1 MSLQTQIKNQ
11 TEEKDSKCLLRGP
24 PGFVGLGLVNTSCDD
39 FEDDVGILTKRQSRG
54 PPGFVGLGTVN
65 PLAGDDVVGSIVN
78 IENSKRQK
86 IGSIPQS
93 TAQPFGAPSTAT
105 QPPKTKIYLNVKFH
119 EKDDAKLLG
128 AMWDKDAKKWFAF
141 SNCQSIDILKQK
153 YLATSGNGK
162 LSSGV
167 SASFSAASAFTM
179 SPVGEIAQRSPVGEI
194 AQRSPV
200 GEIAQRSP
208 VLVSS
213 TSSFLSSSSFVL
225 ADSVPPIFSEEK
237 AGEKYILDRIY
248 LGVNFTDKEN
258 AKLLGAMWDTTV
270 SKWYVSSKAPNAT
283 LLADK
288 YPIHS
293 APVILTGEDRN
304 FGGNQL
310 FVDLVPKGCSFTNCR
325 FNVDACDFDR
335 LFNHVIGRAS
345 FTCECCGFESKDN
358 LAHFKIAERWSF
370 DDETKT
376 QKLMRLLCV
385 CENCHKSIHMSKK
398 DKIEASAHLQQI
410 CGFSSAETNTHV
422 QAAFALWGRRNS
434 KTWILDLTLLLNNG
448 IKLAYSNQ

>member
-1 MSLQTQIKNQ
+1 
-11 TEEKDSKCLLRGP
+11 
-24 PGFVGLGLVNTSCDD
+24 
-39 FEDDVGILTKRQSRG
+39 
-54 PPGFVGLGTVN
+54 
-65 PLAGDDVVGSIVN
+65 
-78 IENSKRQK
+78 
-86 IGSIPQS
+86 
-93 TAQPFGAPSTAT
+93 
-105 QPPKTKIYLNVKFH
+105 
-119 EKDDAKLLG
+119 
-128 AMWDKDAKKWFAF
+128 
-141 SNCQSIDILKQK
+141 
-153 YLATSGNGK
+153 
-162 LSSGV
+162 
-167 SASFSAASAFTM
+167 
-179 SPVGEIAQRSPVGEI
+179 
-194 AQRSPV
+194 
-200 GEIAQRSP
+200 
-208 VLVSS
+208 
-213 TSSFLSSSSFVL
+213 
-225 ADSVPPIFSEEK
+225 
-237 AGEKYILDRIY
+237 
-248 LGVNFTDKEN
+248 
-258 AKLLGAMWDTTV
+258 
-270 SKWYVSSKAPNAT
+270 VSSKAPNAT

-410 CGFSSAETNTHV
+410 CGTKTVYMDIHSDFVTNFTQFDDIEIDKQMGSDQIFRCAHSKDKFSIFLHAPGVGFSLKHT
-422 QAAFALWGRRNS
+422 S
-434 KTWILDLTLLLNNG
+434 KYNTLLGQLISDFEPIPHTPFFRLYRG
-448 IKLAYSNQ
+448 FFLEFGSLYIPLIVLYFLLLAGSYVCNKKVFQIFFKFLF